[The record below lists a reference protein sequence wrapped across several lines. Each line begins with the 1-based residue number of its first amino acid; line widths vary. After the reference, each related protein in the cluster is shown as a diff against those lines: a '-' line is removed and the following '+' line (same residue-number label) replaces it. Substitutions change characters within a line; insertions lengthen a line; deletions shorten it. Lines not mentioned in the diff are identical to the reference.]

1 VVRAGRCCKEPEVG
15 YTIDSEASLA
25 GCCRVN
31 DPAVWMGLSELI
43 CLLMCG
49 WLFAV
54 VVVVWRGKSPLAS
67 YQIYENAVQ
76 SESPRKYRVN
86 GLTVNKCL
94 LASSICVTSRPVRA
108 IFTSSS
114 HT

>member
-1 VVRAGRCCKEPEVG
+1 MGSCVVDVRLVVCSG
-15 YTIDSEASLA
+15 S
-25 GCCRVN
+25 
-31 DPAVWMGLSELI
+31 
-43 CLLMCG
+43 CG
-49 WLFAV
+49 V
-54 VVVVWRGKSPLAS
+54 EREETD
-67 YQIYENAVQ
+67 YHIYGNVVQ
-76 SESPRKYRVN
+76 SESTRRYRVN